1 MARELGH
8 REQTIV
14 VNILLMNLRHT
25 WYQKEYV
32 MSLTV
37 PYSPQR
43 MEWLKEWIEPLW
55 SQLNPWLLMQV
66 YLIVG
71 SSNSNIREELK
82 PKPNVGHLKVFGCIA
97 YAHIPDQQ
105 RQNLDKKLK
114 SCDLLAM
121 IRNPKVT
128 YTDWSMAKQWKL
140 LYEEML
146 CLMKQSLTTV
156 VK

>member
-1 MARELGH
+1 
-8 REQTIV
+8 
-14 VNILLMNLRHT
+14 
-25 WYQKEYV
+25 
-32 MSLTV
+32 
-37 PYSPQR
+37 
-43 MEWLKEWIEPLW
+43 
-55 SQLNPWLLMQV
+55 MQV

-71 SSNSNIREELK
+71 SSNSSIREELK

-128 YTDWSMAKQWKL
+128 YTD
-140 LYEEML
+140 
-146 CLMKQSLTTV
+146 
-156 VK
+156 